1 MSRIYEYFQNL
12 AWIIIRL
19 NSEVLWDK
27 LGYLLTELAY
37 KMEARRNSIWSNPDN
52 NRTTILTVPG
62 RSEMVGD
69 PLGYRRCGSGFIA
82 AVRDHE

>member
-1 MSRIYEYFQNL
+1 
-12 AWIIIRL
+12 
-19 NSEVLWDK
+19 
-27 LGYLLTELAY
+27 
-37 KMEARRNSIWSNPDN
+37 
-52 NRTTILTVPG
+52 VPG